1 MASRTAGRGGRPL
14 LGGGAGGGRRG
25 KPSKAILAA
34 LLLASVAL
42 LLLLALGALSLPAGS
57 GRGAVLSLPRPRF
70 RRSASESRLEKRG
83 EKGEPWTEVLSWEP
97 RAFIYHNLL
106 SKEECQY
113 LISLAKPHMK
123 KSTVVDSATGGSKDS
138 RVRTS
143 SGTFLKRGQDKI
155 VRTIEKRIS
164 DFTFIPVENG
174 EGLQVL
180 HYEVGQKYEPH
191 FDYFHDDFNTKNG
204 GQRIATVLMYLSDV
218 EEGGETVF
226 PSAKVNSSSIPFHN
240 KLSECAKRGISV
252 KPKMGDALLFWS
264 MRPDGTLDPTSLHG
278 GCPVI
283 KGDKWSSTKWIR
295 VHEYKV

>member
-1 MASRTAGRGGRPL
+1 
-14 LGGGAGGGRRG
+14 
-25 KPSKAILAA
+25 
-34 LLLASVAL
+34 
-42 LLLLALGALSLPAGS
+42 
-57 GRGAVLSLPRPRF
+57 
-70 RRSASESRLEKRG
+70 
-83 EKGEPWTEVLSWEP
+83 
-97 RAFIYHNLL
+97 
-106 SKEECQY
+106 
-113 LISLAKPHMK
+113 MK

-138 RVRTS
+138 SMPREKITAELKLCSARIIKSIPIGSKYSTRSISLERT
-143 SGTFLKRGQDKI
+143 GTSMLPTLSWTTDLALCLPFSQQ
-155 VRTIEKRIS
+155 
-164 DFTFIPVENG
+164 ENG

-240 KLSECAKRGISV
+240 ELSECAKRGISV

-278 GCPVI
+278 HAAVT
-283 KGDKWSSTKWIR
+283 KYVDVTAHDEVSSFP
-295 VHEYKV
+295 

>member
-1 MASRTAGRGGRPL
+1 MHL
-14 LGGGAGGGRRG
+14 FCIHLWL
-25 KPSKAILAA
+25 PS
-34 LLLASVAL
+34 ASVL
-42 LLLLALGALSLPAGS
+42 LFCFLLHLSMDKFFKA
-57 GRGAVLSLPRPRF
+57 R
-70 RRSASESRLEKRG
+70 RLEKRG

-97 RAFIYHNLL
+97 RAFIYHNFLVWHTYQYHGYL
-106 SKEECQY
+106 KVSLPFYVFASMPRKEITTELKADALVFVMLCSAR
-113 LISLAKPHMK
+113 II
-123 KSTVVDSATGGSKDS
+123 KSIPIGSKDS
-138 RVRTS
+138 TRSISLERT
-143 SGTFLKRGQDKI
+143 GK
-155 VRTIEKRIS
+155 
-164 DFTFIPVENG
+164 NG

-240 KLSECAKRGISV
+240 ELSECAKRGISV

-278 GCPVI
+278 HAPVT
-283 KGDKWSSTKWIR
+283 KYVDVTAHDEVSSFP
-295 VHEYKV
+295 